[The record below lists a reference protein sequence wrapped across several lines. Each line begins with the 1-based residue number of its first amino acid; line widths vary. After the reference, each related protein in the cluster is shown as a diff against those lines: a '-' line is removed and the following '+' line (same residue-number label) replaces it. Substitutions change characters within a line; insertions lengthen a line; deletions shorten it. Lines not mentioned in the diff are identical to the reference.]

1 MFVGLL
7 GFALLVAVLAGGGS
21 SGATSGWAVRAAG
34 RSRCRG
40 GKLPRAPD
48 NEGSAMHSKGRSR
61 KPSKDALKQL
71 SDSALHVVKP
81 GDVTTVNSAHLVL
94 EGKGRKG
101 FLPRLLPFLG
111 PAFVACVAYI
121 DPGNFA
127 TNIQGGAEFGY
138 MLLWVIVSSNLMAML
153 IQALSAKLGIASG
166 RNLAELCR
174 ERFPR
179 PVTLAMWVLMEIVAM
194 ATDLAE
200 FLGAAVGFQL
210 LFHIPLLA
218 GALLTAITTF
228 IILGLE
234 QRGFRSLE
242 AVITALVGVIAV
254 SYLIETILDRPAWG
268 LVAYHAVVPMFSG
281 KESVLLATGIL
292 GATVMPH
299 VIFLHSALTQHR
311 IPTTNAAQLKQLFRF
326 ELIDVTIA
334 MGLAG
339 LVNAAML
346 IMAASTFFA
355 QGLTHI
361 ASIEEAYRT
370 LTPLLGSAA
379 SAVFAI
385 SLLVSGLSSSA
396 VGTMAGQVIMQGFIH
411 RQIPIWVRRAVTM
424 APPIFVIA
432 LGLDPTRTLVIS
444 QVVLSFGLPFAII
457 PLVMFTRRGDI
468 MGPLVNRRIT
478 TIIASIVAALIVA
491 LNVYLLA
498 QILSGG

>member
-1 MFVGLL
+1 M
-7 GFALLVAVLAGGGS
+7 
-21 SGATSGWAVRAAG
+21 TM
-34 RSRCRG
+34 
-40 GKLPRAPD
+40 P
-48 NEGSAMHSKGRSR
+48 SKVESR

-71 SDSALHVVKP
+71 PGATVRAVKP

-94 EGKGRKG
+94 EGRSRKG
-101 FLPRLLPFLG
+101 FLARLFPFLG

-138 MLLWVIVSSNLMAML
+138 MLLWVIIASNLMAML

-179 PVTLAMWVLMEIVAM
+179 PVTLAMWVLMEVVAM

-228 IILGLE
+228 IILALE

-311 IPTTNAAQLKQLFRF
+311 IPTTSARQLKQLFRF

-339 LVNAAML
+339 VVNAAML

-385 SLLVSGLSSSA
+385 SLLASGLSSSA

-478 TIIASIVAALIVA
+478 TIIASIVAVLIVA
-491 LNVYLLA
+491 LNVYLLT
-498 QILSGG
+498 QIFSRA